1 MGKGAEDAA
10 RTVSGLLDIVA
21 LGRLVDLR
29 VELLLGACV
38 AVLAVIAGLAVARF
52 SPFLAV
58 LDIGARSGPKTMVYR
73 GLKLTLGWIQE

>member
-52 SPFLAV
+52 SHSSPC
-58 LDIGARSGPKTMVYR
+58 
-73 GLKLTLGWIQE
+73 LTLGQGVDLKQWCIAV